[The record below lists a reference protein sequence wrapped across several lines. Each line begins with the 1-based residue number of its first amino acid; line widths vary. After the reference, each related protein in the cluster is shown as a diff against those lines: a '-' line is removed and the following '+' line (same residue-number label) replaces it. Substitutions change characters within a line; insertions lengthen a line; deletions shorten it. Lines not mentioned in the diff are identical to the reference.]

1 MKLRFNH
8 NAGFWATAY
17 VYLVTMAFS
26 TVPAPLYLLYQERD
40 GFNTLM
46 ITVIFAGY
54 AIGAMVSLFFVGHV
68 SDWVGRRR
76 ILLAAIGLNI
86 VSAGIFLVG
95 SGLWELIVARVM
107 SGIAVGMVTGTATAY
122 LAELHSIARPDTPRT
137 RTDLVASA
145 APMIGLGSGALIAGW
160 LAAYV
165 SQPLLVPYYVF
176 VGLLVVAFIGVCL
189 TPETVT
195 HATDRAVYRVR
206 RIALPA
212 QARGRFLAASG
223 TALASFA
230 MLAVFSSVSP
240 AFMAGTLGY
249 TSRALAGTVTFLVYV
264 AGALAPL
271 FLLRMRLRQL
281 LVTGFALMLGGLL
294 ALIVGVWL
302 ANFGLFLVAG
312 VVVGAGCGI
321 LFKGCVSTV
330 IELASP
336 QHRSETMAGLFLTA
350 YIGLS
355 IPIIG
360 LGAAALY
367 VSMKMALL
375 VFALLFFGLVV
386 LTRRRL
392 LGPIR

>member
-1 MKLRFNH
+1 MRIRLGH
-8 NAGFWATAY
+8 GAGFWVAAY
-17 VYLVTMAFS
+17 VYFATMAFS

-54 AIGAMVSLFFVGHV
+54 AIGAMVSLFLLGHV

-86 VSAGIFLVG
+86 VSAGVFLVG
-95 SGLWELIVARVM
+95 SGLWELIAARVM
-107 SGIAVGMVTGTATAY
+107 SGIAVGMVTGTVTAY
-122 LAELHSIARPDTPRT
+122 LTELYSVVRPDGPRT
-137 RTDLVASA
+137 RVELVASA

-165 SQPLLVPYYVF
+165 SNPLQLPYYLF
-176 VGLLVVAFIGVCL
+176 IGLLVLALIGVYL
-189 TPETVT
+189 APETVKRRT
-195 HATDRAVYRVR
+195 QQVAYRVR
-206 RIALPA
+206 RIALPV

-223 TALASFA
+223 VALASFA
-230 MLAVFSSVSP
+230 MLAVFSSVAP
-240 AFMAGTLGY
+240 AFMAGALGH
-249 TSRALAGTVTFLVYV
+249 TSRALAGTVTCLVYV

-271 FLLRMRLRQL
+271 FLLRLRLRQL
-281 LVTGFALMLGGLL
+281 LVVGFAFMLGGLL
-294 ALIVGVWL
+294 LLIAGMWL

-312 VVVGAGCGI
+312 VVVGAGSGI

-330 IELASP
+330 IELAP
-336 QHRSETMAGLFLTA
+336 AQYRSETLAGLFLTA

-355 IPIIG
+355 VPIIA
-360 LGAAALY
+360 LGVASLY
-367 VSMKMALL
+367 VTMQVEL
-375 VFALLFFGLVV
+375 VGFAVIFFSLVA

-392 LGPIR
+392 LDPS